1 MKLSLNF
8 ICCVFVILCL
18 LACGKKPS
26 GSSMSAFDKGK
37 SYLADGDRLL
47 EFGDEIEAK
56 KYYEKAITQFESEA
70 RTNADKS
77 ELARMLGKAQYRM
90 RDFDN
95 SIQWLTKATQ
105 LDQSDAVAFQYLG
118 YSLVNKSKI
127 EEAITAFR
135 SAFSNNPSGVVKTE
149 CIDEL
154 MKIGEFAMSVGETFV
169 QQGTPQGQEYKMLGM
184 RIMAMGL
191 EFSNYDLD
199 KAHKIQEFAFE
210 MKDEILINWIGNIIE
225 ADGQTTFDITVPVQ
239 KGQ

>member
-70 RTNADKS
+70 RTNADKP

-118 YSLVNKSKI
+118 Y
-127 EEAITAFR
+127 
-135 SAFSNNPSGVVKTE
+135 
-149 CIDEL
+149 C
-154 MKIGEFAMSVGETFV
+154 
-169 QQGTPQGQEYKMLGM
+169 
-184 RIMAMGL
+184 
-191 EFSNYDLD
+191 
-199 KAHKIQEFAFE
+199 
-210 MKDEILINWIGNIIE
+210 
-225 ADGQTTFDITVPVQ
+225 
-239 KGQ
+239 